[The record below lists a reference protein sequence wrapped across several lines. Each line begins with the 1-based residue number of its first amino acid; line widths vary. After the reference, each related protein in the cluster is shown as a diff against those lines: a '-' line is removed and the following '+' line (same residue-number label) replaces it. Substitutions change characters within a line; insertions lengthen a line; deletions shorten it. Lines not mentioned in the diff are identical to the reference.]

1 MAEERS
7 EKKRETP
14 ISQRRLAAVVVFVL
28 VMMILVLIPGVM
40 AGDPTGA
47 RTLEENPGAP
57 VDYVWVLIC
66 GSLVMFM
73 QAGFAMLEAG
83 FSRAK
88 NVTNVLM
95 KNMVD
100 YAVGSLAFFAVGFAL
115 MMGTS
120 AYLLVGTD
128 GFFLAGEAYDV
139 GTILNWFFM
148 LVFCATAATIV
159 SGAIAE
165 RPKFSMY
172 VLYSAIISAII
183 YPIYGHWL
191 WGGGWLSSADF
202 MTALGGGY
210 GALDFAGSGVVHAV
224 GGYVALAA
232 CILLGPRIGR
242 YNSQG
247 KPIPIPGHNISLAV
261 LGAFILWFGWF
272 GFNPGSTLS
281 AHELR
286 ISVIAVNTNLAA
298 AAGALT
304 AMFIAWNKVGKADV
318 VMTIN
323 GAIAGLVAITAPC
336 AWVAP
341 WAAVVIGIV
350 AGFIVCYG
358 YWFLERRG
366 VDDVVGAIPVH
377 GFNGTW
383 GLLALGLFADGTY
396 GNYTTEAPLVT
407 GLLYGNPGFFL
418 CQLISVAVNFAWAF
432 GTGFLLFYILK
443 RTVGIRVSPEE
454 ELVGLDISEH
464 GVVTYPDF
472 VYSEPA
478 KPTRI
483 IRMSEAVIEREDE
496 PGTERG

>member
-1 MAEERS
+1 MKKGRKER
-7 EKKRETP
+7 TV
-14 ISQRRLAAVVVFVL
+14 RRLAIVSL
-28 VMMILVLIPGVM
+28 LVLLMLGFTLPFLSGVM
-40 AGDPTGA
+40 AGDATGA

-66 GSLVMFM
+66 GFLVMFM
-73 QAGFAMLEAG
+73 QPGFAMIEAG

-95 KNMVD
+95 KNLMD
-100 YAVGSLAFFAVGFAL
+100 YSVGSLAFFAVGFAL

-120 AYLLVGTD
+120 AYMLVGTD
-128 GFFLAGEAYDV
+128 GFFLAGESYDV
-139 GTILNWFFM
+139 DTMLTWFFM
-148 LVFCATAATIV
+148 LVFCATTATIV

-165 RPKFSMY
+165 RPKFSTY
-172 VLYSAIISAII
+172 IIYSAVICAVI

-202 MTALGGGY
+202 MTRLGGGY

-224 GGYVALAA
+224 GGYVALAG
-232 CILLGPRIGR
+232 CLLLGPRIGR
-242 YNSQG
+242 YSKEG
-247 KPIPIPGHNISLAV
+247 TPIPIPGHSISLAM

-286 ISVIAVNTNLAA
+286 ISVIAVNTNLCAA
-298 AAGALT
+298 AAATT
-304 AMFIAWNKVGKADV
+304 AMFITWKKFGKADV

-366 VDDVVGAIPVH
+366 VDDVAGAIPVH
-377 GFNGTW
+377 GLNGTW

-396 GNYTTEAPLVT
+396 GNYATEAPFIT
-407 GLLYGNPGFFL
+407 GLLYGNAGFFG
-418 CQLISVAVNFAWAF
+418 CQLISVVVSFAWAF
-432 GTGFLLFYILK
+432 STGFLLFYILK
-443 RTVGIRVSPEE
+443 HTVGIRVSPEE
-454 ELVGLDISEH
+454 ELAGLDISEH
-464 GVVTYPDF
+464 GIVTYPDF
-472 VYSEPA
+472 VYSESA
-478 KPTRI
+478 RPTRL
-483 IRMSEAVIEREDE
+483 IRISEAVIERENKKAKK
-496 PGTERG
+496 

>member
-1 MAEERS
+1 MS
-7 EKKRETP
+7 
-14 ISQRRLAAVVVFVL
+14 AVSVL
-28 VMMILVLIPGVM
+28 VLVIGCIMLTMIPGVVM

-47 RTLEENPGAP
+47 RTLEDNPEAP
-57 VDYVWVLIC
+57 VDYVWVLIS
-66 GSLVMFM
+66 GFLVMFM
-73 QAGFAMLEAG
+73 QPGFAMLEAG

-95 KNMVD
+95 KNLVD
-100 YAVGSLAFFAVGFAL
+100 YSVGSLAFFAVGFAL

-120 AYLLVGTD
+120 AYMLVGTD

-139 GTILNWFFM
+139 STLLIWFFM

-165 RPKFSMY
+165 RPKFSTY
-172 VLYSAIISAII
+172 VIYSAVICAVI

-202 MTALGGGY
+202 MTRLGGGY

-224 GGYVALAA
+224 GGYIALAG
-232 CILLGPRIGR
+232 CLLLGPRIGR
-242 YNSQG
+242 YNSQR
-247 KPIPIPGHNISLAV
+247 KPIPIPGHALSFAV

-286 ISVIAVNTNLAA
+286 ISVIAVNTNLCAA
-298 AAGALT
+298 AAAMTAL
-304 AMFIAWNKVGKADV
+304 FITWKKFGKADV
-318 VMTIN
+318 VMTVN

-341 WAAVVIGIV
+341 WASVVIGIV
-350 AGFIVCYG
+350 AGFVVCYG

-396 GNYTTEAPLVT
+396 GNYATAEPLVT
-407 GLLYGNPGFFL
+407 GLIYGNAGFFA
-418 CQLISVAVNFAWAF
+418 CQLISVVVNFAWAF

-443 RTVGIRVSPEE
+443 HTVGIRVSPEE
-454 ELVGLDISEH
+454 ELSGLDISEH
-464 GVVTYPDF
+464 GLITYPDF
-472 VYSEPA
+472 VYTEPA
-478 KPTRI
+478 RPTRI
-483 IRMSEAVIEREDE
+483 IRMRAATEGREE
-496 PGTERG
+496 EQKTGGKEG